1 MYYLQVLSVPLLYNE
16 GIVNIQVLCSIPLAW
31 TWRYC
36 QWYWQCLH
44 IQTKG
49 ALITCINHCH
59 LLELTLLCLVDLWKL
74 DESISKFKGA
84 WCTCMQRVKILIL
97 GVWSGPA
104 LFAYVHFHRTLCTS
118 RPWSYYRTVMNRLS
132 NVREIL
138 QFHYCNVTLY
148 TEKETLLQGQNRAA
162 CFVSTAHFFFFIFIY
177 IYIKIWASSWENVSS
192 GVSNQVRLKLAC
204 SATEAS

>member
-1 MYYLQVLSVPLLYNE
+1 MQVLSVPSLCNG

-74 DESISKFKGA
+74 FKSISNFKGA
-84 WCTCMQRVKILIL
+84 WCIYFYFISYRNTCTCMHRVKILITRCVL
-97 GVWSGPA
+97 RRLIWACTVC
-104 LFAYVHFHRTLCTS
+104 LYVYFYRTLCTS
-118 RPWSYYRTVMNRLS
+118 RPLSYYLTFMSRLS

-148 TEKETLLQGQNRAA
+148 TEKETVPQGQNRAV
-162 CFVSTAHFFFFIFIY
+162 CFVTPVHFFFFFY
-177 IYIKIWASSWENVSS
+177 SFFF
-192 GVSNQVRLKLAC
+192 LFFF
-204 SATEAS
+204 